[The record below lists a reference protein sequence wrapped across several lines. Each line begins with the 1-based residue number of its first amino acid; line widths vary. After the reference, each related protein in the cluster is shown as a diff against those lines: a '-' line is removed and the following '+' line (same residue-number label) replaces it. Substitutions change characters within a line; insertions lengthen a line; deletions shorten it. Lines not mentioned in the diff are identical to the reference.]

1 MQKYFSMYVKT
12 VWRCFMSEL
21 GLKSVIQ
28 VPDLIVFGTNTIDD
42 LGDYGKAFGRRASI
56 IYGGGS
62 LKKSGNYERIVH
74 ILRKA
79 QLEFAEISGVN
90 HDPDDVFVKK
100 VTDDIIAYNP
110 EFIIGIGGGS
120 VIDTAKA
127 ASILATN
134 GGEVKDY
141 WEGEKFLKPSIPFIA
156 VPTTSGTGS
165 EVTKNAVITGK
176 GKHFKKSIRSDF
188 MIPNIALVDPSL
200 TVGAPP
206 EVTASTGLDALIQ
219 NLEAYTSKNAGP
231 ITDTLAHRG
240 IELSGKYLLK
250 AFNEPNSLEA
260 REGLSLSSLYGG
272 ITLFNAGLGL
282 AHGLSHP
289 LGIRYGIPHGKAC
302 SIVMAKVMEYN
313 YPARERKYSS
323 VGKLLFGIPNGVEAF
338 KKLTEELGISTRL
351 SDYGVKKED
360 IPTIVSESKGGSRNF
375 NPLPHSDET
384 VSRMLAELL

>member
-1 MQKYFSMYVKT
+1 
-12 VWRCFMSEL
+12 MSEL
-21 GLKSVIQ
+21 GLKSELK

-42 LGDYGKAFGRRASI
+42 LGHYGKKFGSRASL

-62 LKKSGNYERIVH
+62 LRRSGNYERVVH
-74 ILRKA
+74 ILKNA
-79 QLEFAEISGVN
+79 QIDFTEISGIS
-90 HDPDDVFVKK
+90 HDPDDTLVKS
-100 VTDDIIAYNP
+100 VTEEVITYDPD
-110 EFIIGIGGGS
+110 FIIGIGGGS

-127 ASILATN
+127 ASIIATN

-141 WEGEKFLKPSIPFIA
+141 WEGKKFLKPSIPFIA
-156 VPTTSGTGS
+156 VTTTSGTGS

-176 GKHFKKSIRSDF
+176 GQHFKKSIRSEF

-206 EVTASTGLDALIQ
+206 EVTAATGLDALIQ

-231 ITDTLAHRG
+231 ITDTLARRG

-250 AFNEPNSLEA
+250 AFNEPDNLEA

-272 ITLFNAGLGL
+272 ITLLNAGLGL

-289 LGIRYGIPHGKAC
+289 LGIRFGIPHGKAC
-302 SIVMAKVMEYN
+302 AIVMAKVMEYN
-313 YPARERKYSS
+313 YSAREQKYAE
-323 VGKLLFGIPNGVEAF
+323 VGNLLYGTTNGVEAF
-338 KKLTEELGISTRL
+338 EKLMKELGISTCLR
-351 SDYGVKKED
+351 DYGIKKED

-375 NPLPHSDET
+375 NPVPHSDET
-384 VSRMLAELL
+384 VSRMLTELM